1 MSRGRSGRGREV
13 STTDAATEYAALIA
27 KLEIASDMVIQELGY
42 DDDCDGD
49 LVDAIAQAA
58 GTPIVG
64 EDTDEVVD
72 LSVLW
77 WRDEDGDLVDGLV
90 DSLTPLAEQGVVLLL
105 TPKPGRS
112 GHIEPSDIEDAARTA
127 GLQPTST
134 MSASRNWQGTRLVS
148 PRASRK

>member
-1 MSRGRSGRGREV
+1 V
-13 STTDAATEYAALIA
+13 STTGAATEYAALIA
-27 KLEIASDMVIQELGY
+27 KLEIVNDMVIQELGY
-42 DDDCDGD
+42 DDDCDGE
-49 LVDAIAQAA
+49 LVDAIADAA
-58 GTPIVG
+58 GTAIVG

>member
-1 MSRGRSGRGREV
+1 M
-13 STTDAATEYAALIA
+13 STTGAATEYAALIA
-27 KLEIASDMVIQELGY
+27 KLEIVSDMVIQELGY
-42 DDDCDGD
+42 DDDCDGE
-49 LVDAIAQAA
+49 LVDAIADAA
-58 GTPIVG
+58 GTAIVG

>member
-1 MSRGRSGRGREV
+1 M

>member
-1 MSRGRSGRGREV
+1 M

-27 KLEIASDMVIQELGY
+27 KLEIVSDMVIQELGY
-42 DDDCDGD
+42 DDDCDGE
-49 LVDAIAQAA
+49 LVDAIADAA
-58 GTPIVG
+58 GTAIVG

>member
-1 MSRGRSGRGREV
+1 V

-42 DDDCDGD
+42 DDDCDGE
-49 LVDAIAQAA
+49 LVDAIADAA
-58 GTPIVG
+58 GTAIVG

>member
-1 MSRGRSGRGREV
+1 V

-27 KLEIASDMVIQELGY
+27 KLEIVSDMVIQELGY
-42 DDDCDGD
+42 DDDCDGE
-49 LVDAIAQAA
+49 LVDAIADAA
-58 GTPIVG
+58 GTAIVG

>member
-1 MSRGRSGRGREV
+1 V
-13 STTDAATEYAALIA
+13 STTGAATEYAALIA
-27 KLEIASDMVIQELGY
+27 KLEIVSDMVIQELGY
-42 DDDCDGD
+42 DDDCDGE
-49 LVDAIAQAA
+49 LVDAIADAA
-58 GTPIVG
+58 GTAIVG

>member
-1 MSRGRSGRGREV
+1 V
-13 STTDAATEYAALIA
+13 STTGAATEYAALIA
-27 KLEIASDMVIQELGY
+27 KLEIVSDMVIQELGY

-49 LVDAIAQAA
+49 LVDAIADAA
-58 GTPIVG
+58 GTAIVG

>member
-1 MSRGRSGRGREV
+1 M
-13 STTDAATEYAALIA
+13 STTGAATEYAALIA
-27 KLEIASDMVIQELGY
+27 KLEIVNDMVIQELGY
-42 DDDCDGD
+42 DDDCDGE
-49 LVDAIAQAA
+49 LVDAIADAA
-58 GTPIVG
+58 GTAIVG

>member
-1 MSRGRSGRGREV
+1 M
-13 STTDAATEYAALIA
+13 STTGAATEYAALIA
-27 KLEIASDMVIQELGY
+27 KLEIVSDMVIQELGY

-49 LVDAIAQAA
+49 LVDAIADAA
-58 GTPIVG
+58 GTAIVG